1 MLPVFWFRLVER
13 FLMDGYKP
21 QQLSTFALTLF
32 SYNTEVNDQKVQVGK
47 YNTGNKLY
55 IALLEYHQ

>member
-1 MLPVFWFRLVER
+1 
-13 FLMDGYKP
+13 MDGYKP